1 MKILNILQGTSL
13 GGMEQSSLTLMNYM
27 QNIGCDFDVL
37 SLTPFGKL
45 KSKLDESGISSR
57 DSSYFGPGG
66 ILSLFEIRKKIKQS
80 NAEAIMMT
88 GISLVG
94 MLAMGKYCRGKRIL
108 AVHFHHEGV
117 KPIFVWKIMYI
128 IACKKFDRITF
139 ASNFIRDEAIK
150 IYSNVKNKSE
160 VINNPIQK
168 KEQQTHENRIQSRK
182 KFKLSNDDI
191 VFGNAGWL
199 IKRKRFDVFIKLA
212 REIKNNHPNSKFLI
226 AGDGIEKNN
235 LMNLAEKLE
244 VADSIIWLGWQEN
257 LENFYNSLDF
267 MIFNSDW
274 DAVGLS
280 PLESI
285 LKGVFTIV
293 SVKNGGI
300 KEILK
305 DEYSYFFFNSHD
317 IKGMSKK
324 IDYAIKHKDKSKE
337 LMNSIKKYVQDIS
350 DPTLIA
356 KRTLDLYK
364 SYE

>member
-1 MKILNILQGTSL
+1 
-13 GGMEQSSLTLMNYM
+13 
-27 QNIGCDFDVL
+27 
-37 SLTPFGKL
+37 
-45 KSKLDESGISSR
+45 
-57 DSSYFGPGG
+57 
-66 ILSLFEIRKKIKQS
+66 
-80 NAEAIMMT
+80 MT

-182 KFKLSNDDI
+182 RFKLSNDDI

-235 LMNLAEKLE
+235 LMDLAEKAE
-244 VADSIIWLGWQEN
+244 SSR
-257 LENFYNSLDF
+257 FYNLAWLARKSRRLLQFPRFHDF
-267 MIFNSDW
+267 QLRLGCCWSFAFRIHTQR
-274 DAVGLS
+274 
-280 PLESI
+280 SI
-285 LKGVFTIV
+285 YHSICKKWRYKRNLK
-293 SVKNGGI
+293 
-300 KEILK
+300 
-305 DEYSYFFFNSHD
+305 
-317 IKGMSKK
+317 
-324 IDYAIKHKDKSKE
+324 
-337 LMNSIKKYVQDIS
+337 
-350 DPTLIA
+350 
-356 KRTLDLYK
+356 R
-364 SYE
+364 